1 MLGVKLIANNPE
13 GEESGLRSFYDKNHI
28 YNFYNYMASL
38 FACVRK
44 LDWPENMLFLS
55 LQQLKKGFK
64 LRLFPFKSDLK
75 QTIFFLIYDL
85 LRP

>member
-1 MLGVKLIANNPE
+1 
-13 GEESGLRSFYDKNHI
+13 
-28 YNFYNYMASL
+28 MASM
-38 FACVRK
+38 FACVCK
-44 LDWPENMLFLS
+44 LDWPENMLLS

-75 QTIFFLIYDL
+75 QTIFFLINDL